1 MGTSSIGQESGKVFM
16 AVRILLVDD
25 HPVVRLSLRVSL
37 CAADDIDVVGEAA
50 DGEAAVRVCGEF
62 HPGVVLLDLR
72 VPRLGGIGTI
82 RALHTSWQ
90 SPVR

>member
-1 MGTSSIGQESGKVFM
+1 MPESAPISAPIRV
-16 AVRILLVDD
+16 VLVDD

-37 CAADDIDVVGEAA
+37 CAADDIDVV
-50 DGEAAVRVCGEF
+50 GEAAVRVCGEF

>member
-1 MGTSSIGQESGKVFM
+1 MRKRMPESAPIAAPIRV
-16 AVRILLVDD
+16 VLVDD
-25 HPVVRLSLRVSL
+25 HPVVRLSLRVSV

-62 HPGVVLLDLR
+62 HPDVVLLDLR